1 MATLGDLEALKKLK
15 AEQEKAQKEFNKA
28 RASANKG
35 KVGSLPKTKQKQVEA
50 AKKKLDAKKE
60 KVKRTEDFIR
70 KNREQ
75 AEARKKAKSLAE
87 GKKQFE
93 ASKAKAKARAKT
105 ATKPSPSDSAFE
117 KKKRM
122 IEKNRERAPIRER
135 AAKAR
140 AANPAKVTSR
150 TTTAKP
156 LPKPSPTVPAKQ
168 ATTQA
173 AKQIGRRSALRA
185 IPAIGTA
192 LTAAELGGAA
202 TEKVLQNRAEQEAY
216 NEAVRQGK
224 AQVREGKRVQPEG
237 GFTGSGNLAR
247 QIIENQRRGRPTRVP
262 ESEGL
267 QRSEQYIPKYSEA
280 ELRAT
285 DSEPKEEF
293 DTFSFEGIS
302 KAVTGDPYA
311 FARLGRETIEE
322 QATQALEE
330 GTIKPENVGQ
340 QAVNNEIQKRKSEGT
355 GTITQE
361 EATKIKADTE
371 REFKEASFDGKKALL
386 GILGVA
392 AMAYSFKE
400 DPVGSINAISSKLD
414 AREQAKLEAAAQEAQ
429 RKFKAEENEKDRQTD
444 LEIANMRLKGA
455 AEVAAVKARAKDAL
469 ESQAISLS
477 DAEDFVARWAEENE
491 VDITPDKLSALAQQ
505 YRNISSKNPKMVGA
519 DPSVVLGKLVQGRI
533 TKQPTT
539 LGFTPF
545 TGEYKFN

>member
-1 MATLGDLEALKKLK
+1 MASKKAIEERKRKEAKK
-15 AEQEKAQKEFNKA
+15 AEKE
-28 RASANKG
+28 
-35 KVGSLPKTKQKQVEA
+35 
-50 AKKKLDAKKE
+50 
-60 KVKRTEDFIR
+60 
-70 KNREQ
+70 
-75 AEARKKAKSLAE
+75 KKAKRELEA
-87 GKKQFE
+87 KKR
-93 ASKAKAKARAKT
+93 SKAADTERKARLKRAKASR
-105 ATKPSPSDSAFE
+105 
-117 KKKRM
+117 
-122 IEKNRERAPIRER
+122 
-135 AAKAR
+135 KAD
-140 AANPAKVTSR
+140 PAKVTSS
-150 TTTAKP
+150 TTKVT
-156 LPKPSPTVPAKQ
+156 PSPRATEK

-185 IPAIGTA
+185 IPTIGTA

-202 TEKVLQNRAEQEAY
+202 TEKALQNRAEQEAY

-285 DSEPKEEF
+285 DPEPKEEF

-400 DPVGSINAISSKLD
+400 DPVGSINAIASKLD

-455 AEVAAVKARAKDAL
+455 AEAAAIKAKAKDAL